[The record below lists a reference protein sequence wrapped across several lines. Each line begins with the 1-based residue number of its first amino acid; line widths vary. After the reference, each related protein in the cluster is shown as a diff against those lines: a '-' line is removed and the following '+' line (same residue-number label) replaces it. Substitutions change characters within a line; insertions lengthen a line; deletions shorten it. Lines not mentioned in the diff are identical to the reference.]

1 MKKQNWLIIAV
12 ILAIVIGS
20 ASLIL
25 LNGSNKDKSVTVV
38 DDDGTEVTIDS
49 MPQRIVSLSPSS
61 TELLF
66 AVGAG
71 DQVVGVTDFCDY
83 PQEVVT
89 GKSTGSIT
97 SIGNYWQPAIEPIAA
112 LDPDLVIASG
122 GGASDEAAD
131 RLRHMGYT
139 VIVLNPQTV
148 NDVLANLEV
157 VGKATGHANEAS
169 TLINSLQARIDTIAS
184 KIATVSDKPQVYVE
198 ISADPLM
205 SVGPGSYMGDLVT
218 LSGGV
223 NIFDDAAIPWPMISS
238 ESVIAK
244 NPNIILSTYTDL
256 NAFGIRPG
264 WKSIDAVT
272 NSKLYKLDS
281 DNIYVRPG
289 PRFIA
294 ALEELSKVLH
304 PDIFA

>member
-198 ISADPLM
+198 ISA
-205 SVGPGSYMGDLVT
+205 
-218 LSGGV
+218 
-223 NIFDDAAIPWPMISS
+223 
-238 ESVIAK
+238 
-244 NPNIILSTYTDL
+244 
-256 NAFGIRPG
+256 
-264 WKSIDAVT
+264 
-272 NSKLYKLDS
+272 
-281 DNIYVRPG
+281 
-289 PRFIA
+289 
-294 ALEELSKVLH
+294 
-304 PDIFA
+304 